1 MLKPTILI
9 GKENKYVE
17 GEAPLSTQW
26 DDNLE
31 QQAETGNEK
40 ILDPGLEVAFEL
52 SLLKHSDLIWEYWFQ
67 NSPWNKTWGVLL
79 FITIMH
85 NVYRMQ
91 LFKVHDAICRPVV
104 IT

>member
-67 NSPWNKTWGVLL
+67 NSP
-79 FITIMH
+79 
-85 NVYRMQ
+85 
-91 LFKVHDAICRPVV
+91 
-104 IT
+104 